1 MTKVMALLLLL
12 ALCAAAETP
21 VLAQESL
28 RSGDLHVLT
37 GTPLEKQYEEMLQN
51 YLLNQAAQLAAKS
64 HDRLNAARSQADFV
78 RWQEETRRRF
88 LDLIGGLPGEKTPLN
103 VRVMGEV
110 RRDGYTVRKLI
121 YESRPEFYV
130 TANLYVPTIGTA
142 PFPAI
147 LAPCGHSLPGKA
159 AEAYQRLFIGLVKH
173 GYVVLAYDA
182 VSQGERMQFWDF
194 VFQHRGLVDK
204 SNEHGLLGIR
214 QSLLGQNLARDL
226 IWDGLRGLDYMT
238 SLPEVD
244 ASRIGVTG
252 NSGGG
257 TLTTYISLLDP
268 RVKAASIVT
277 FISSI
282 PKKIEARDVDSEADP
297 EQDIEGLLAAGIDHA
312 ELVAMIAPRP
322 VMIGAALRDFF
333 PIKGT
338 RQTYGELQKVYGRL
352 GVSDR
357 LKMVVF
363 DHEHKYSQPLREATT
378 AWFDRWLKGQE
389 NEVHEPGIA
398 VEQESTLWCT
408 PTGQV
413 ATSFGGKRLL
423 DIHQAEAQR
432 LAAELAKRRL
442 QASFRR
448 ELAGKVRERLG
459 LPSAPVEVHLRALGE
474 ARSGDVIIEKLL
486 LDTEPGIVVPTR
498 VLHSHAE
505 TARRP
510 AVVYLRDRDAAAD
523 DPRVFETLAQQ
534 GWTVIVA
541 DVRGFGETM
550 PRRQVEDSRMYC
562 FHPRDGKDADFAYAA
577 SSLGRPLLGMRVW
590 DALHVLEYA
599 QSRADVDPKHVVLA
613 GRGWAGL
620 TALFAA
626 VLDGRVARVAVEG
639 VPVSYAELFS
649 SDMYA
654 QPASLVLPGALRD
667 FDLEDV
673 YGALAPR
680 PLLVLNPEDGQ
691 TEKMFRAQAEAAL
704 QPVRRDYDAAS
715 AGNHLQVAV
724 APSEHKIAAELTG
737 WIGAAKTT
745 Q

>member
-1 MTKVMALLLLL
+1 MTKVMSLFLLL
-12 ALCAAAETP
+12 ALCSVAAAP
-21 VLAQESL
+21 APAQGSL
-28 RSGDLHVLT
+28 RNSDLQVLT
-37 GTPLEKQYEEMLQN
+37 GTPLEKQYQEMLQG
-51 YLLNQAAQLAAKS
+51 YLQNQAVQLAAKS
-64 HDRLNAARSQADFV
+64 HDRLNAAQSPADFG

-88 LDLIGGLPGEKTPLN
+88 VELIGGLPAEKAPLN
-103 VRVMGEV
+103 VRVSGEV
-110 RRDGYTVRKLI
+110 RRDGYTVRKVI

-147 LAPCGHSLPGKA
+147 LAPCGHSLAGKA
-159 AEAYQRLFIGLVKH
+159 AETYQRLFIGLVRH

-214 QSLLGQNLARDL
+214 QMLLGQSLARDL
-226 IWDGLRGLDYMT
+226 IWDGLRGLDYLAG
-238 SLPEVD
+238 LPEVD
-244 ASRIGVTG
+244 AARIGVTG

-257 TLTTYISLLDP
+257 TLTTYIALMDP

-282 PKKIEARDVDSEADP
+282 PKKIEARDIDSEADP
-297 EQDIEGLLAAGIDHA
+297 EQDIQGLLEAGIDHA

-333 PIKGT
+333 PIEGT
-338 RQTYGELQKVYGRL
+338 RQTYSELQKVYGQL
-352 GVSDR
+352 GVPER
-357 LKMVVF
+357 LKMVAF
-363 DHEHKYSQPLREATT
+363 DHEHQYSQPLREATT

-389 NEVHEPGIA
+389 NEVHEPGIE

-413 ATSFGGKRLL
+413 ASSIGGKCLL
-423 DIHQAEAQR
+423 DIHRAEAQR
-432 LAAELAKRRL
+432 LAAELAKQRL
-442 QASFRR
+442 EASFRR

-459 LPSAPVEVHLRALGE
+459 LSPALVEVRARALAE

-486 LDTEPGIVVPTR
+486 LKTEPGIVVPTR
-498 VLHSHAE
+498 VLHSHTEA
-505 TARRP
+505 ARRP

-523 DPRVFETLAQQ
+523 DPRVLETLVRQ
-534 GWTVIVA
+534 GWAVIVA

-550 PRRQVEDSRMYC
+550 PHRQVEDSRMYC
-562 FHPRDGKDADFAYAA
+562 FHPRDGRDADFAYAA
-577 SSLGRPLLGMRVW
+577 LSLGRPLLGMRVW

-599 QSRADVDPKHVVLA
+599 RSRADVDPKHVVLV

-626 VLDGRVARVAVEG
+626 VLDGRVARIAVEG
-639 VPVSYAELFS
+639 AQVSYAELFS
-649 SDMYA
+649 SEMYA

-680 PLLVLNPEDGQ
+680 PLLVLNPEDAQ
-691 TEKMFRAQAEAAL
+691 TKKMFRAQAETAL
-704 QPVRRDYDAAS
+704 QPVRRNYEAAA
-715 AGNHLQVAV
+715 AGRHLHLAV
-724 APSEHKIAAELTG
+724 APSEHEIVAELTD

>member
-1 MTKVMALLLLL
+1 MNKVRSLSLLL
-12 ALCAAAETP
+12 ALCVAAEVP
-21 VLAQESL
+21 AQVQESL
-28 RSGDLHVLT
+28 RSRDLQVLT

-51 YLLNQAAQLAAKS
+51 YLQDQAAQLAAKG
-64 HDRLNAARSQADFV
+64 HDRMRAAQSPADFG

-88 LDLIGGLPGEKTPLN
+88 LELIGGLPTEKTPLN
-103 VRVMGEV
+103 VRLTGEV
-110 RRDGYTVRKLI
+110 RRDGYTIRKVI
-121 YESRPEFYV
+121 FESRPEFYV
-130 TANLYVPTIGTA
+130 TANLYVPAIGTA
-142 PFPAI
+142 PFPAV
-147 LAPCGHSLPGKA
+147 LAPCGHSLEGKA
-159 AEAYQRLFIGLVKH
+159 ADTYQRLFIGLVKH

-182 VSQGERMQFWDF
+182 LSQGERMQFWDF

-214 QSLLGQNLARDL
+214 QMLLGQNLAREL
-226 IWDGLRGLDYMT
+226 IWDGLRSLDYLT

-244 ASRIGVTG
+244 AARIGVTG

-257 TLTTYISLLDP
+257 ALTTYIALLDR

-277 FISSI
+277 FLSSI
-282 PKKIEARDVDSEADP
+282 PKKIEARDMDSEADP
-297 EQDIEGLLAAGIDHA
+297 EQDIQGLLGAGIDHA

-322 VMIGAALRDFF
+322 VLIGAALRDFF
-333 PIKGT
+333 PIEGT
-338 RQTYGELQKVYGRL
+338 RQTYGELQKVYARL
-352 GVSDR
+352 GASER
-357 LKMVVF
+357 LKMVAF

-389 NEVHEPGIA
+389 NEVHEPIIE

-413 ATSFGGKRLL
+413 VSSFGGKRLL
-423 DIHQAEAQR
+423 DIHQAEAKR

-459 LPSAPVEVHLRALGE
+459 LSSAPVEVRARALGE
-474 ARSGDVIIEKLL
+474 ARSGDVIIEKLVL
-486 LDTEPGIVVPTR
+486 ETEPGIVVPVR
-498 VLHSHAE
+498 VLRPRGVA
-505 TARRP
+505 ARRP
-510 AVVYLRDRDAAAD
+510 TVVYLRDRDAAAD
-523 DPRVFETLAQQ
+523 DPYVLETLARR
-534 GWTVIVA
+534 GWGVMVA
-541 DVRGFGETM
+541 DVRGFGETT
-550 PRRQVEDSRMYC
+550 PHRQVADSRMYC

-590 DALHVLEYA
+590 DALHVMEYA
-599 QSRADVDPKHVVLA
+599 QSRADVDPKRVVLV

-626 VLDGRVARVAVEG
+626 VLDGRVARIAVEG
-639 VPVSYAELFS
+639 VPISYAELFS
-649 SDMYA
+649 SEMYA

-680 PLLVLNPEDGQ
+680 PLLVLNPEDAQ
-691 TEKMFRAQAEAAL
+691 TKKMFRAQAERAL
-704 QPVRRDYDAAS
+704 EPVRRNYEADAA
-715 AGNHLQVAV
+715 AGHLQVAV
-724 APSEHKIAAELTG
+724 APSEREIEAGLTG
-737 WIGAAKTT
+737 WIGAAKTV